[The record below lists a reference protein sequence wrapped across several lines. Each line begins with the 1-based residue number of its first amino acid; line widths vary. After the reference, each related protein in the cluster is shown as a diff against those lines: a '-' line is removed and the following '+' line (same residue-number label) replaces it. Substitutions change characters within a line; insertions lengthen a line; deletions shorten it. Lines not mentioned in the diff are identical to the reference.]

1 MMRKLKA
8 KGTFVQRLAHIKAII
23 QKIWALSLVNAKQV
37 RKEVGLIQSGAWS
50 AGSWSEWLLGT
61 HQSCLCAVEMLQHNS
76 HPEAEAASVC
86 RNISGIYF
94 FISFQEM
101 GWR

>member
-8 KGTFVQRLAHIKAII
+8 KGTFVQRLDHIKAII
-23 QKIWALSLVNAKQV
+23 QKIWALSLVNAKQA
-37 RKEVGLIQSGAWS
+37 RKEVDLIQRGAWS

-76 HPEAEAASVC
+76 HPEAEAASV
-86 RNISGIYF
+86 SQHFWDLF
-94 FISFQEM
+94 FY
-101 GWR
+101 